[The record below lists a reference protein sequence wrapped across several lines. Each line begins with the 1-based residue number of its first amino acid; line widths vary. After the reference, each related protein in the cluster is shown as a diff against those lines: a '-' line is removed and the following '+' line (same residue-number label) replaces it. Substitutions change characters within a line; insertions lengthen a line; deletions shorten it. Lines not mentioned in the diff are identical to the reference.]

1 MSSTLTRKARKR
13 SVEPRVAGADAAV
26 DAAVGSDALDA
37 TFFALSSEIR
47 RRMLDVLKR
56 EGGSNVNALA
66 EQFAGEIGRFA
77 VMKHIAVLERG
88 GLLIS
93 AREGREKKLW
103 FDATPIQLIHER
115 WTTEFSAYWAARLTR
130 LKYDAEGAL
139 VHRLAVAPKT
149 SSKTSPKKE
158 RRHG

>member
-1 MSSTLTRKARKR
+1 MPASTRRQSAAARH
-13 SVEPRVAGADAAV
+13 SEA
-26 DAAVGSDALDA
+26 DALDA
-37 TFFALSSEIR
+37 TFFALSSELR

-56 EGGSNVNALA
+56 DGGCNVNFIC

-77 VMKHIAVLERG
+77 VMKHLAALERG
-88 GLLIS
+88 GLVVS
-93 AREGREKKLW
+93 AREGRERRLW

-130 LKYDAEGAL
+130 LKYRAEGAE
-139 VHRLAVAPKT
+139 VHALPRPINRPATKT
-149 SSKTSPKKE
+149 TRKD